1 MQKFYLL
8 FKRGCPKKQHTMGC
22 LVKSMPQWYATCASI
37 SISFDFSNPD
47 WLSKLT
53 RIFRNVTVNSLTYE
67 AKRKEVY
74 INVQIKLYNIPV
86 GYIIFVLYKV
96 NSQLCNPHDQPYLPC
111 KLWYLFIWRVLS
123 SVHFENSCISYW
135 VDLPFPLYSLFDRSL
150 LSTFLKV

>member
-1 MQKFYLL
+1 MNVLQLIKVSNYKSPKTGGFPFYTFWHLILMQEERYVT
-8 FKRGCPKKQHTMGC
+8 R
-22 LVKSMPQWYATCASI
+22 ASI
-37 SISFDFSNPD
+37 SISFDFSDPD

-96 NSQLCNPHDQPYLPC
+96 NSQPCNPYDQSYLPC
-111 KLWYLFIWRVLS
+111 KL
-123 SVHFENSCISYW
+123 
-135 VDLPFPLYSLFDRSL
+135 
-150 LSTFLKV
+150 